1 MPGPFPRASVVRPT
15 HTARQPMTDSSPR
28 SVIIVGITRQGK
40 KFRPSDWAER
50 LCGVLSAFGAEK
62 RMKYSPYVSPG
73 DYAGEKAVFVDGALY
88 EVEPMAYRFVLNFA
102 DDNDL
107 QVLDAVCLIDEKQ

>member
-1 MPGPFPRASVVRPT
+1 MRFP
-15 HTARQPMTDSSPR
+15 TDTSF
-28 SVIIVGITRQGK
+28 IIIGVTSDGR

-62 RMKYSPYVSPG
+62 KMTYSPYVSPG
-73 DYAGEKAVFVDGALY
+73 HNDGEKAVFVNAQLY

-102 DDNDL
+102 HDNDL
-107 QVLDAVCLIDEKQ
+107 KLIVAPCSTDR